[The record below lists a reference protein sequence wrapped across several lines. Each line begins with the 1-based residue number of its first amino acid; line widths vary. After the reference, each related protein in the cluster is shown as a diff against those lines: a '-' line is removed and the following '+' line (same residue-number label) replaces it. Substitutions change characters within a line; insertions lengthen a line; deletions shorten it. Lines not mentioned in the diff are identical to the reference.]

1 MSTAAAVPAG
11 AMTMSD
17 LLLARAADP
26 HPGLLFED
34 RSWTWAEVVA
44 EGAARARLAREL
56 RGGIDAPFH
65 IGLLLENT
73 PDYVFWLAGAAFAGA
88 AIVGINSTRRGSEL
102 ARDIRHTD
110 CQFLVTERA
119 SMHLLRG
126 LDHGIDP
133 SRILVVDDP
142 SYAEALRSYQGQEP
156 PDVPAAHIGNTRL
169 VLVFTSGSTG
179 APKAVVWGT
188 GSMTRSA
195 AGGIR
200 TFGTTREDINYNAM
214 PMFHGNA
221 LKACWAPAL
230 ATGATFAT
238 RRRFS
243 ASGFLP
249 DIRRFNATYFNYVG
263 RALSF
268 VLAQPPSPL
277 DRDHQLRLAFGTEAS
292 VPDRLAFEDR
302 FGCPVME
309 SYGSSE
315 NGISLLPSQGMPP
328 AALGVAP
335 PGQDIFVLDPD
346 TMLECP
352 RAELGPGGRVLTP
365 AAIGELA
372 SRTGVFEGYYRN
384 AEADAE
390 RMQRGLFRSGDLV
403 YRDADG
409 LFYFAGRAS
418 DRLRV
423 DSENLAAAPIER
435 LLEKIEGIAAAVVY
449 PVPDPRTGD
458 QVMATL
464 VPTSGDAL
472 DPSKLVELLADQP
485 DLGTKWTPRFL
496 RLLDDLPLTPTEK
509 VDRGRLRRWA
519 WDSDAG
525 TAAGGPGELWWRR
538 DKTGPYV
545 PLTVADRALIAEQFH
560 RYGRGHLLAGVK
572 P

>member
-1 MSTAAAVPAG
+1 MGAPAG

-17 LLLARAADP
+17 LLLARADDP

-34 RSWTWAEVVA
+34 RSWTWAEVIA
-44 EGAARARLAREL
+44 EGAMRARLALDL
-56 RGGIDAPFH
+56 RGDTDEPFH

-73 PDYVFWLAGAAFAGA
+73 PDYVLWLAGAAFAGA
-88 AIVGINSTRRGSEL
+88 AVVGINSTRRGSEL

-110 CQFLVTERA
+110 CRFLVTERA
-119 SMHLLRG
+119 SLHLL
-126 LDHGIDP
+126 DSIDTGIDP
-133 SRILVVDDP
+133 SRVLVIDDP
-142 SYAEALRSYQGQEP
+142 SYSEALRSYQGQPP
-156 PDVPAAHIGNTRL
+156 PDVPAAHNGDTRL

-200 TFGTTREDINYNAM
+200 TFGTTRDDINYNAM

-268 VLAQPPSPL
+268 VLAQPPSVL
-277 DRDHQLRLAFGTEAS
+277 DRDHRLRLAFGTEAS

-346 TMLECP
+346 TMQECP
-352 RAELGPGGRVLTP
+352 RTELGPDGRVLTP

-390 RMQRGLFRSGDLV
+390 RLQRGLFRSGDLV
-403 YRDADG
+403 YRGLDG
-409 LFYFAGRAS
+409 VFYFAGRAS

-435 LLEKIEGIAAAVVY
+435 LLEKIDGVSAAVVY

-458 QVMATL
+458 QVMATV
-464 VPTSGDAL
+464 VPSVTGGFE
-472 DPSKLVELLADQP
+472 PSKLVDLLADQP

-496 RLLDDLPLTPTEK
+496 RVLTDLPITPTEK
-509 VDRGRLRRWA
+509 VDRGKLRRWS
-519 WDSDAG
+519 WDSESD
-525 TAAGGPGELWWRR
+525 TEAGGPGELWWRR
-538 DKTGPYV
+538 DKAGPYV
-545 PLTVADRALIAEQFH
+545 PLTPADRAAIAEQFLAYH
-560 RYGRGHLLAGVK
+560 RGHLLAGVK